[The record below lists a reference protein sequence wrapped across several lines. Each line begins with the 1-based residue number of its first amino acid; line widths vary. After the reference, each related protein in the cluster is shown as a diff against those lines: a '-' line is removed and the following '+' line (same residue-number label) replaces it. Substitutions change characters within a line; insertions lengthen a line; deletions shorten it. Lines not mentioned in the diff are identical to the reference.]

1 MPIGAG
7 SRVGPYEVTALLG
20 AGGMGEVWR
29 ARHLALGRDDAL
41 KILPAAFATDPDR
54 LARFQREAEVLASL
68 NHPNVAHV
76 HGLEE
81 IGGSRA
87 LVMELVEGPTLAERL
102 THGSMPIDE
111 ALVIAKQIAQ
121 GVEAAHERGI
131 VHRDLKPANIKVR
144 PDGTVKVLDFGLART
159 VDGEPPVAP
168 EAPTVTSPAPMT
180 KAGVVVGT
188 TAYMSPEQAR
198 GDRVDTRVDVWAFGC
213 VLYEMLTGKRAFE
226 GATAPDVLAAIL
238 GGAPDLSR
246 LPPGVPSAVRVLL
259 RRCLARDVRQRIKS
273 MNAVVLVLEEQ
284 DGLSAGPSS
293 AVMPGAR
300 ARRAARIVTGVVT
313 IAAALAIGMWL
324 ARLTAPPPRIV
335 RATIP
340 ADMYVAG
347 TDRSFA
353 FTPDGDRVVYISRDT
368 SQILVHR
375 MDGLEPI
382 SILKTASYLR
392 GAFPSPDGQWLA
404 FVENGFTLR
413 KVSLAGGPATT
424 ILQMDGPSRG
434 AAWGPDGTIV
444 FATAASDTGLQQVAA
459 NGGPVTVLTR
469 PDRARGE
476 ADHLQPVWLPGGRGL
491 LFTIRPVNGDLNDSS
506 VAVLDLQTQTWQT
519 VVERGHAARYVG
531 SGHLVYATTGAL
543 FAIPFDLSQR
553 KTRGAPVEVL
563 RPVVVNASGAV
574 AQFDVA
580 ADGTLAYP
588 RDGRIEYD
596 DLVPVWVDRDGRE
609 MPIAAPPG
617 SYRHPR
623 ISPDGRRLAIVDS
636 GDIVVWEIDRPW
648 SATSRI
654 TFTPGIDWFPVW
666 TPGGERI
673 VFGSW
678 RGGGF
683 SNLYIQEPGRAD
695 AERLTESP
703 DMQLPTSISPDGST
717 LIFHSFTKRLEA
729 LRLDGRGTSRQS
741 TLIETPQEERNAA
754 LSPDGRW
761 LAYEGESPTRPGQL
775 DIYVRPFPDVQRG
788 LWQVSSGGGMYPA
801 WGTRPQEL
809 FYLKTDGTFVAVPVE
824 ATQSTWRHGSP
835 AELFRGSLIQ
845 GDGSLGRQ
853 YDVAPGGRRFVMLKS
868 VRKTEADPHFVIV
881 QNWLEEL
888 KRLARRDPR

>member
-1 MPIGAG
+1 
-7 SRVGPYEVTALLG
+7 
-20 AGGMGEVWR
+20 
-29 ARHLALGRDDAL
+29 
-41 KILPAAFATDPDR
+41 
-54 LARFQREAEVLASL
+54 
-68 NHPNVAHV
+68 
-76 HGLEE
+76 
-81 IGGSRA
+81 
-87 LVMELVEGPTLAERL
+87 
-102 THGSMPIDE
+102 
-111 ALVIAKQIAQ
+111 
-121 GVEAAHERGI
+121 
-131 VHRDLKPANIKVR
+131 
-144 PDGTVKVLDFGLART
+144 
-159 VDGEPPVAP
+159 
-168 EAPTVTSPAPMT
+168 
-180 KAGVVVGT
+180 
-188 TAYMSPEQAR
+188 MSPEQAR

-580 ADGTLAYP
+580 ATARSRTHVTGASSTTTSCPCGSTGMAGRCQSQRRRAATGTRGFP
-588 RDGRIEYD
+588 RTAGAWRSSTAETSSSGRSTD
-596 DLVPVWVDRDGRE
+596 PGRRRRGLLSRPVSTGSQSGRRAASALCSALGAAADSATCTSRNQ
-609 MPIAAPPG
+609 AAPM
-617 SYRHPR
+617 R
-623 ISPDGRRLAIVDS
+623 
-636 GDIVVWEIDRPW
+636 
-648 SATSRI
+648 
-654 TFTPGIDWFPVW
+654 
-666 TPGGERI
+666 
-673 VFGSW
+673 
-678 RGGGF
+678 
-683 SNLYIQEPGRAD
+683 
-695 AERLTESP
+695 
-703 DMQLPTSISPDGST
+703 
-717 LIFHSFTKRLEA
+717 
-729 LRLDGRGTSRQS
+729 
-741 TLIETPQEERNAA
+741 
-754 LSPDGRW
+754 
-761 LAYEGESPTRPGQL
+761 
-775 DIYVRPFPDVQRG
+775 
-788 LWQVSSGGGMYPA
+788 
-801 WGTRPQEL
+801 
-809 FYLKTDGTFVAVPVE
+809 
-824 ATQSTWRHGSP
+824 
-835 AELFRGSLIQ
+835 
-845 GDGSLGRQ
+845 
-853 YDVAPGGRRFVMLKS
+853 S
-868 VRKTEADPHFVIV
+868 V
-881 QNWLEEL
+881 
-888 KRLARRDPR
+888 